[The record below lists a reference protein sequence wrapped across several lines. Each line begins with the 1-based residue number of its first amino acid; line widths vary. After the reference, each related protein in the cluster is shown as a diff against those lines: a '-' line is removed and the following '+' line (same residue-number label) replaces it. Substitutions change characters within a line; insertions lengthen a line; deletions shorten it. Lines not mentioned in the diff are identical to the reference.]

1 MNKHIEI
8 TKTVFWIPD
17 KHYFTRAIEI
27 LEKTSIKNVLII
39 SLRDGDKIKQ
49 LVQEYKNHHKME
61 NWNLEYANVDDFL
74 ENQKKIGLYVWNKLN
89 RNF

>member
-1 MNKHIEI
+1 MNEMLFFLNKHIEI

-39 SLRDGDKIKQ
+39 SLRDHTEWHVFDCTDFEKQ
-49 LVQEYKNHHKME
+49 RVSYQGNSS
-61 NWNLEYANVDDFL
+61 
-74 ENQKKIGLYVWNKLN
+74 I
-89 RNF
+89 R